1 MAGDGW
7 LCVVCLCLCACTTEL
22 SVRRSSGGCRFM
34 RVVRRASCAA
44 VRDVGREGCGRV
56 TTLYVLCCRFFFGWD
71 GRIGKYLPGYSGQWM
86 D

>member
-1 MAGDGW
+1 
-7 LCVVCLCLCACTTEL
+7 
-22 SVRRSSGGCRFM
+22 M

-44 VRDVGREGCGRV
+44 VREVGREGCGRV
-56 TTLYVLCCRFFFGWD
+56 TTLYVVCCVLLNFFIFFGWD

>member
-1 MAGDGW
+1 
-7 LCVVCLCLCACTTEL
+7 
-22 SVRRSSGGCRFM
+22 M

-56 TTLYVLCCRFFFGWD
+56 TTLYVVCCVLLIFFFGSD
-71 GRIGKYLPGYSGQWM
+71 GRIGKCLPGYSGQWM